1 MYSVWLEHSLSESEC
16 LLFVWN
22 FQLEMGLAER
32 ASAVLRVCGT
42 CVLHE
47 FTERTRGVGER
58 ERERVVD
65 YLIEQTVFSDC
76 A

>member
-1 MYSVWLEHSLSESEC
+1 MKFEC

-22 FQLEMGLAER
+22 FQMGMGLAKR

-47 FTERTRGVGER
+47 FTERGVR

-65 YLIEQTVFSDC
+65 
-76 A
+76 